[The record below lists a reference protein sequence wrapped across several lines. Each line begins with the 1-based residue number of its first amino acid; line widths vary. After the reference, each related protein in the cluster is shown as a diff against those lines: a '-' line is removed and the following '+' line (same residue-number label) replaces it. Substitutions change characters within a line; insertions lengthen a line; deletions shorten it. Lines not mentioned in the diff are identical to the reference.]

1 MLNTFSIKPPS
12 ISKINSL
19 FLYIFVGI
27 TNDAVFLLSFV
38 PLSLQS
44 LGRQYI
50 KFVYSACFVAIG
62 IQNKQ
67 VPNTM
72 IKNL

>member
-1 MLNTFSIKPPS
+1 MLSPEGEGCFE
-12 ISKINSL
+12 
-19 FLYIFVGI
+19 
-27 TNDAVFLLSFV
+27 FLLSFV
-38 PLSLQS
+38 PPSLLS

-67 VPNTM
+67 VPNTK

>member
-27 TNDAVFLLSFV
+27 TGAVFLLSFV

-44 LGRQYI
+44 LG
-50 KFVYSACFVAIG
+50 

-67 VPNTM
+67 VPICMGNELSGYCPV
-72 IKNL
+72 IVR

>member
-12 ISKINSL
+12 ISKTNHL

-27 TNDAVFLLSFV
+27 IDAVFLLSFV
-38 PLSLQS
+38 SLSLQS
-44 LGRQYI
+44 L
-50 KFVYSACFVAIG
+50 G

-67 VPNTM
+67 VPFVWVTNCPV
-72 IKNL
+72 IVRLLSGYCAVIVR